1 MGMRN
6 FEKIEILPSWEVS
19 FVGMPLKLW
28 TSLDCFYKRCPS
40 RYFAIYY
47 IIKGVL
53 KEAKR
58 SLHVRREGL
67 EIPTLI

>member
-1 MGMRN
+1 M
-6 FEKIEILPSWEVS
+6 KWY
-19 FVGMPLKLW
+19 
-28 TSLDCFYKRCPS
+28 D
-40 RYFAIYY
+40 IYY